1 MTRYWDSW
9 AESLELVMRFI
20 SCRNWSSVGVVAIVG
35 IFFNASLWE
44 EDVFRCVCC
53 YALRM
58 RASLGSRFAKVGC
71 GCGLEVVCAR
81 WWRST
86 SCFLCRSS
94 FQTETKEILINNDM
108 SRLILIQCWS
118 SGAARHSFTRKPR
131 KCVIEWESA
140 VFDAFDKGS
149 LHTKHYWL
157 WAFVM
162 LS

>member
-1 MTRYWDSW
+1 
-9 AESLELVMRFI
+9 MR
-20 SCRNWSSVGVVAIVG
+20 VGG
-35 IFFNASLWE
+35 
-44 EDVFRCVCC
+44 
-53 YALRM
+53 
-58 RASLGSRFAKVGC
+58 
-71 GCGLEVVCAR
+71 GLCEVVEVH
-81 WWRST
+81 
-86 SCFLCRSS
+86 FLLSLTVA

>member
-1 MTRYWDSW
+1 MLVWWPLSGFFQCQFVGRGRVSLRVLLRAANACVSW
-9 AESLELVMRFI
+9 FEIRES
-20 SCRNWSSVGVVAIVG
+20 
-35 IFFNASLWE
+35 
-44 EDVFRCVCC
+44 
-53 YALRM
+53 RM
-58 RASLGSRFAKVGC
+58 RMRVGC
-71 GCGLEVVCAR
+71 GLCEAVEVH
-81 WWRST
+81 
-86 SCFLCRSS
+86 FLLSLTVA

>member
-1 MTRYWDSW
+1 M
-9 AESLELVMRFI
+9 LVWPLSGFN
-20 SCRNWSSVGVVAIVG
+20 CQVVV
-35 IFFNASLWE
+35 E

-53 YALRM
+53 YALRICVSWFENRESRM
-58 RASLGSRFAKVGC
+58 RMRVGGGLCEAVEVHFLLSLTVA
-71 GCGLEVVCAR
+71 
-81 WWRST
+81 
-86 SCFLCRSS
+86 

-108 SRLILIQCWS
+108 SRLILIQYWS
-118 SGAARHSFTRKPR
+118 SGAARHSFTCKPR

-140 VFDAFDKGS
+140 VFDALDKGSS